1 MTVRV
6 GFYGAGFISGF
17 HVSALR
23 ASRVDNEIVAV
34 HDPDEARAAAF
45 AADHGAAVVGEDELP
60 KLVDAVYVTAWTAE
74 HRRLVDKAAAAGVAV
89 FCEKPL
95 AFDAATAEHMAASV
109 ARAGVVN
116 QVGFVL
122 RFLPSFRW
130 LRQLVRDGRA
140 GRVLA
145 VVFRDDQY
153 IPDQGIYGSA
163 WRTDA
168 TIAGR
173 GTLLEHSIHD
183 VDILQWLLGPVSA
196 VSATTRA
203 IHGHDGIDDVGVARL
218 DFAAGPAATLTSVW
232 HDVLERPSLRR
243 VEVLCERLF
252 VALEGDFRGPVRWQ
266 FTGEDGKL
274 LAGSDL
280 AVAIAEAGD
289 ATTIN
294 PATAF
299 LTAVRDSTP
308 AHPSLAEAVPAHRVV
323 DAIYASADAD
333 GAVVRMDPP
342 TPAGQPG
349 RDACAST
356 REVPAAQVA
365 RGPAREDNGSG

>member
-1 MTVRV
+1 VTVRI
-6 GFYGAGFISGF
+6 GFYGAGFVSRI

-34 HDPDEARAAAF
+34 HDPDEARAAKF
-45 AADHGAAVVGEDELP
+45 AADHGAEVVGEDELP
-60 KLVDAVYVTAWTAE
+60 GLVDAVYVTAWTAA
-74 HRRLVDKAAAAGVAV
+74 HPRLVEVAAAAGVAV

-95 AFDAATAEHMAASV
+95 AFDAVTAERMADAV

-116 QVGFVL
+116 QVGLVL

-130 LRQLVRDGRA
+130 VRRLVRDERA

-153 IPDQGIYGSA
+153 IPDQGIYGST

-168 TIAGR
+168 SVAGR

-183 VDILQWLLGPVSA
+183 VDILQWLVGPVTG

-203 IHGHDGIDDVGVARL
+203 VHGHDGIDDVAVARL
-218 DFAAGPAATLTSVW
+218 DFAGGPAATLTSVW

-252 VALEGDFRGPVRWQ
+252 VALEGDFSGPVRWQ
-266 FTGEDGKL
+266 FTGEDERV
-274 LAGSDL
+274 LAGRDL
-280 AVAIAEAGD
+280 ASAIAEAGD
-289 ATTIN
+289 TTTVN

-299 LTAVRDSTP
+299 LASVRDGTP
-308 AHPSLAEAVPAHRVV
+308 AQPSLADALPAHRVV
-323 DAIYASADAD
+323 DAMYASADS
-333 GAVVRMDPP
+333 GGEVVRVDPAP
-342 TPAGQPG
+342 PL
-349 RDACAST
+349 R
-356 REVPAAQVA
+356 A
-365 RGPAREDNGSG
+365 RP